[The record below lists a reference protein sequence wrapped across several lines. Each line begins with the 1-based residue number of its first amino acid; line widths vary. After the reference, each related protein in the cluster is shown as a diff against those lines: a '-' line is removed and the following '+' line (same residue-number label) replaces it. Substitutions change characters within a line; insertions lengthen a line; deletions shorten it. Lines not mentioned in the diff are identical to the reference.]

1 MNNKN
6 STQHLSVAI
15 LLCTYNGE
23 NFLKSQL
30 DSLQLQT
37 HKNFALYISDDHSN
51 DRTKEIISS
60 YQENNPIQLIQIFQG
75 PGLGFSKNFMSLV
88 TNQNIN
94 ADFYAFCD
102 QDDYWLPNK
111 ITVAL
116 EKLIEHNQ
124 ENPLLYC
131 SRTTYVDD
139 SLHPLNQYSMTIK
152 KEIGFS
158 NALIQSIAGGN
169 TMVFNHSLRELLKLP
184 STYSIPSH
192 DWWAYMVASSTGGKV
207 LYDPHSYIL
216 YRQHNKA
223 LVGGNKGLSPKLNR
237 IKNLAKNKFRVWT
250 NQNIQCLDFIQKNM
264 KTESVKIFEEF
275 KEIRKENC
283 LNKIKSIY
291 KLKIYRQSKLETLL
305 IKLAIIFNKV

>member
-1 MNNKN
+1 MNIKN
-6 STQHLSVAI
+6 SSRESTVAI

-23 NFLKSQL
+23 KFLKSQL

-37 HKNFALYISDDHSN
+37 HKNFVLYISDDDSN
-51 DRTKEIISS
+51 DRTREIISS
-60 YQENNPIQLIQIFQG
+60 YQAYNPNQLIQIFQG
-75 PGLGFSKNFMSLV
+75 PRLGFSKNFMSLV

-139 SLHPLNQYSMTIK
+139 SLRPLNQYSMTIK
-152 KEIGFS
+152 KEISFS

-184 STYSIPSH
+184 TTYSIPSH

-264 KTESVKIFEEF
+264 KTESVKIFEDF